1 MRYIVKK
8 QVSRQDLSV
17 IIINIESKKSIPM
30 SKIYCV
36 VQSLVMDLKK
46 AGSSARYIV
55 AIPVQSLKET

>member
-1 MRYIVKK
+1 M
-8 QVSRQDLSV
+8 SV